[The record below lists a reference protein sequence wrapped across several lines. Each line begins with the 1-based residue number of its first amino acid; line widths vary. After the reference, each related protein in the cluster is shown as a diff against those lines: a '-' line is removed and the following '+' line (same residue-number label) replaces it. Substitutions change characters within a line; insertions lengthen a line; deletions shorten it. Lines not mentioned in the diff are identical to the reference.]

1 MVVEDLSN
9 GDFSFLGGE
18 DLVAGAPFFWADLD
32 SSPTFWEDAGPPLA
46 SLAASFL
53 GDVSCSTSA
62 IGATCYCACSWAAAP
77 LLIVPLDA
85 VS

>member
-62 IGATCYCACSWAAAP
+62 IGATCYCACSWCAAP
-77 LLIVPLDA
+77 LLIVPLEA